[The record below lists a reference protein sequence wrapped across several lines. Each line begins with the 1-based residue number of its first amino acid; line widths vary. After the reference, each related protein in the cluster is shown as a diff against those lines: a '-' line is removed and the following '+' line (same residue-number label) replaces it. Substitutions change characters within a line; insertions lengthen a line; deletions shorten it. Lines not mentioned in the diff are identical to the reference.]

1 MYVGVK
7 MYLCVVNQDA
17 KKKSRINIFYDVLE
31 YYYPKLADKI

>member
-17 KKKSRINIFYDVLE
+17 KKKGRHDHLYYVLE

>member
-17 KKKSRINIFYDVLE
+17 KKKSRFNNFYDVLE
-31 YYYPKLADKI
+31 YYYLKLADKI

>member
-7 MYLCVVNQDA
+7 MYLCVVNQDP
-17 KKKSRINIFYDVLE
+17 KKTSRINKIYNVLE